1 MPYYQ
6 QLRLHV
12 IQEKRPTPLRGH
24 KSANNLLP
32 VENGAQY
39 DQAQAGAKAESPLVL
54 KCPFR
59 SVVWG

>member
-12 IQEKRPTPLRGH
+12 IQERPTPLRGH
-24 KSANNLLP
+24 KSANNRLP

-39 DQAQAGAKAESPLVL
+39 DQAQAGAKAETPLVL
-54 KCPFR
+54 KCPFK